1 MKNLLW
7 LDDYRNPFSN
17 PEWLVFSPFR
27 ISSDVK
33 VSWVKS
39 YDEFISWINEN
50 GLPDGICFDHD
61 LADYSETN
69 KNEKTGYDCA
79 KFLVEYCLERKILL
93 PLYNVQSAN
102 PTGKENI
109 ISLLK
114 NYNKFINTND

>member
-50 GLPDGICFDHD
+50 GLPD
-61 LADYSETN
+61 
-69 KNEKTGYDCA
+69 
-79 KFLVEYCLERKILL
+79 
-93 PLYNVQSAN
+93 
-102 PTGKENI
+102 
-109 ISLLK
+109 
-114 NYNKFINTND
+114 